1 MSYSRW
7 SNSSWY
13 SFYNVENTLSLW
25 YNMNNLQDWTYEECL
40 SLTETNIINYYKC
53 TQGEAQEAM
62 QYVLKFIKHYKERN
76 ELSKKI

>member
-7 SNSSWY
+7 NNSSWY

-25 YNMNNLQDWTYEECL
+25 YDMNNLHDWTYYECL
-40 SLTETNIINYYKC
+40 TLTETDIVNHYSC

-62 QYVLKFIKHYKERN
+62 QYVLKYIKHYKEFN
-76 ELSKKI
+76 ELN